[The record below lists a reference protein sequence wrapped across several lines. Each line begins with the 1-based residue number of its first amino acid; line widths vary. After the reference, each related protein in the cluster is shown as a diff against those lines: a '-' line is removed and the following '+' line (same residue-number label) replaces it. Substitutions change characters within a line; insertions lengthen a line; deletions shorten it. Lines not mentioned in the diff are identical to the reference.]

1 MYTNSNNL
9 NVHPSISILKHDHD
23 SSLIDHSSTLP
34 RLGQVPCTVARHWR
48 LASTRRVKI
57 DRVLGTAAACHC
69 FSFSW
74 DSGTFAQRSRLLP
87 WSVCAGTAALGTVGE
102 CGAALCW
109 GQKLGLATLLRC
121 PSGPGPVREVAGF
134 GSNRPARRRL
144 TGCLGPRGRR
154 RRG

>member
-1 MYTNSNNL
+1 MNTNSNNL

-34 RLGQVPCTVARHWR
+34 RRGQVPCTVARHWR

-87 WSVCAGTAALGTVGE
+87 WSMCAGTAALGTGGE
-102 CGAALCW
+102 CRAAL
-109 GQKLGLATLLRC
+109 GSKTRAGNVASLPQR
-121 PSGPGPVREVAGF
+121 VREVAGF